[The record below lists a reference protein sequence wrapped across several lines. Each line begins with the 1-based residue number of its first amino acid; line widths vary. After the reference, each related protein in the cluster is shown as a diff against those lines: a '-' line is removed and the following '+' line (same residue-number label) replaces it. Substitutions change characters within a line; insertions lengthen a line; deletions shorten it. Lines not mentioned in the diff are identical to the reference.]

1 MTNRNG
7 SESTTPGARWMTTG
21 AIAIIATLTLLAG
34 PLAGSAAAHAGQDT
48 FTVEPRESGCSGSQY
63 CYKATEGDLA
73 NISAG
78 DSVKIIFK
86 NPDSNSAAHNIHV
99 TLPDDA
105 DSSNEDTPESAAFAS
120 SDTIQPG
127 EEVEIQFQVPSGS
140 DGLYLWCDVSGHESL
155 GMWEELTFSGSS
167 DGGSG
172 DSGNEQ
178 NGSPFPTA
186 GAILALAGLALV
198 LKRRS

>member
-7 SESTTPGARWMTTG
+7 AESTKPVARWTTIG
-21 AIAIIATLTLLAG
+21 AIALLATLTLLAG

-63 CYKATEGDLA
+63 CYEATEGDLS

-78 DSVKIIFK
+78 DNVKIFFE

-120 SDTIQPG
+120 SETIDPG

-140 DGLYLWCDVSGHESL
+140 DGVYLWCDVSGHESL
-155 GMWEELTFSGSS
+155 GMWEELTFEG
-167 DGGSG
+167 DGGGGGG
-172 DSGNEQ
+172 DAGQ
-178 NGSPFPTA
+178 NGAPFPTA